1 MKTYK
6 IIFRTFVLTMS
17 MTILAA
23 CANSEKGGRTT
34 PNTTNAVIEEN
45 SVQQPPEKDY
55 YASPQDMR
63 NRQSES
69 VAKQSVANQPK
80 LYEQKKEIG
89 KQDTK
94 GTKDKPITNVDDEL
108 SKGEN
113 TDDYNRIVENQF
125 ITPQVNPLSTFS
137 IDVDNASYSH
147 CRSLISGGQLPSK
160 HAVRIEEFINYFDYE
175 YPNPTGEHPFSITT
189 EVAPAPWNPKHQL
202 VHIGLQGKKIDY
214 EKLAPSNLVFLLD
227 VSGSMEDANKLPLL
241 RSSLKLLL
249 NELSEKDKIAIVVYA
264 GAAGL
269 VLPSTPASDKQKIID
284 ALDKLQAGGST
295 AGGAGIELA
304 YKIAKENFI
313 KEGNNRIILATD
325 GDFNVGVSSQASLV
339 DLIVEKRKEGVFLT
353 ICGFGMGNY
362 KDGTMEELSR
372 NGNGNYY
379 YIDQINEAKKVFVK
393 EMRSTLFTIAKDVK
407 LQVEFNPSKVQAYRL
422 IGYENR
428 MLKSEDFNDDKKD
441 AGELGA
447 GHTVTALYEI
457 IPVGIESEFVKS
469 VDKLKYQV
477 ATQNNQAGSNELLAV
492 KFRYK
497 KPNEEVSKL
506 IEQTV
511 VKSNVMDLVKTS
523 NNFRFSA
530 AVAEFGLL
538 LRDSEFKGQA
548 NYMNVM
554 NLAGGAIGKD
564 TEGYRKEFIKMVE
577 NCGLM
582 AKK

>member
-1 MKTYK
+1 MKTTNGILK
-6 IIFRTFVLTMS
+6 TAFIALSITL
-17 MTILAA
+17 LAA
-23 CANSEKGGRTT
+23 CASSEKGGRNNQAMPDSGSAAKTEPYT
-34 PNTTNAVIEEN
+34 EEKGDYNAVQDIVITEQAKSIAPSPMADASRMETMDRKLAKK
-45 SVQQPPEKDY
+45 KD
-55 YASPQDMR
+55 
-63 NRQSES
+63 
-69 VAKQSVANQPK
+69 
-80 LYEQKKEIG
+80 KEI
-89 KQDTK
+89 TS
-94 GTKDKPITNVDDEL
+94 VDDEVR
-108 SKGEN
+108 KGEN

-137 IDVDNASYSH
+137 IDVDNASYTH
-147 CRSLISGGQLPSK
+147 CRSLISGGQMPNK
-160 HAVRIEEFINYFDYE
+160 NAVRIEEFINYFDYE
-175 YPNPTGEHPFSITT
+175 YPNPKGEHPFSIVT

-214 EKLAPSNLVFLLD
+214 EQLAPSNLVFLLD

-249 NELSEKDKIAIVVYA
+249 NELSNKDRIAIVVYA

-269 VLPSTPASDKQKIID
+269 VLPSTPASDKQTIID

-339 DLIVEKRKEGVFLT
+339 DMIEQKRKEGVFLT

-379 YIDQINEAKKVFVK
+379 YIDQISEAKKVFVK
-393 EMRSTLFTIAKDVK
+393 EMRGTLFTIAKDVK

-457 IPVGIESEFVKS
+457 IPVGVQSDFVKN
-469 VDKLKYQV
+469 VDKLKYQ
-477 ATQNNQAGSNELLAV
+477 ATTQANNAGANELLTI

-497 KPNEEVSKL
+497 KPNEDISKL
-506 IEQTV
+506 MEQEV
-511 VKSNVMDLVKTS
+511 VKSNITDLAKTS
-523 NNFRFSA
+523 DNFRFSA

-538 LRDSEFKGQA
+538 LRESEFKGQA
-548 NYMNVM
+548 SYDNVI

-564 TEGYRKEFIKMVE
+564 LEGYRKEFVKMVE